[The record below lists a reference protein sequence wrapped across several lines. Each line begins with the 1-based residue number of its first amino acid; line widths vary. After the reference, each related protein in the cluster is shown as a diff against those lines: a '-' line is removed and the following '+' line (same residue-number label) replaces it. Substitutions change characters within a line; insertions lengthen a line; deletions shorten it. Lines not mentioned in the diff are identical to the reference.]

1 MSLYIMKVMGA
12 LTITGYIAA
21 ALVRLVSG
29 S

>member
-12 LTITGYIAA
+12 LTAVGYIAA